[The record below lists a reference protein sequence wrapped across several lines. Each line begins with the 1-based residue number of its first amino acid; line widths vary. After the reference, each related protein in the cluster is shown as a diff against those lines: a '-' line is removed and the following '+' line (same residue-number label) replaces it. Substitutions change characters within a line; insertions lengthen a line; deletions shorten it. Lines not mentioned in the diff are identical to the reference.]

1 MCVSHW
7 PLQNQTR
14 VCHAE
19 TMIKNV
25 FWGIAIRPSGLASSL
40 GAKTHEMSPEDMR
53 TKLERRMLEILR
65 KRKKPGA
72 SC

>member
-1 MCVSHW
+1 
-7 PLQNQTR
+7 
-14 VCHAE
+14 
-19 TMIKNV
+19 MIKNV
-25 FWGIAIRPSGLASSL
+25 FWGIAIRPSRLASSL
-40 GAKTHEMSPEDMR
+40 GEKTQEMSEDMR

>member
-1 MCVSHW
+1 
-7 PLQNQTR
+7 
-14 VCHAE
+14 
-19 TMIKNV
+19 MIKNV